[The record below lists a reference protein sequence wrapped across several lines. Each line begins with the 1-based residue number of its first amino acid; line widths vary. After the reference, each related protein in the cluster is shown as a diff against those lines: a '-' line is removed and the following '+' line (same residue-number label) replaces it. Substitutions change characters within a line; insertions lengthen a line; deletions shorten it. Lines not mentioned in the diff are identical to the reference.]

1 VKNPFSF
8 EAEPFEFEAYG
19 GYDAREAG
27 LGEFSDK
34 FTEETARSH
43 AEEGEFSFFGFPEA
57 VLKALRGGLES
68 AAIKLAVAL
77 GHRDENQLTNVVF
90 FTRHSERQG
99 RKLVRGEP
107 DFGRLSREWLEI
119 RDRLVR
125 PALVRTMPAG
135 GAPVGSAI
143 PPKQSWV
150 GTLVPLLNRYRGN
163 IPLNFLLG
171 WISVESGGRIGE
183 LTSLDE
189 RGYFQ
194 LHPDESK
201 ALNLDHRRLSTDP
214 EYSIH
219 GGIKLV
225 RRYADRVKQ
234 LGFAYGTDLFWHLV
248 KLLHWLPKGVKV
260 ILAHMQEHGFKT
272 ATWEQFRQYVLTN
285 RPELLRRIG
294 GKPGTGWDPAR
305 GVANVEKLFER
316 GRQLGAGLGSQ

>member
-1 VKNPFSF
+1 MKGLFDF

-19 GYDAREAG
+19 GYDGGGAWRG
-27 LGEFSDK
+27 KLTHEF
-34 FTEETARSH
+34 TAETAEPH
-43 AEEGEFSFFGFPEA
+43 ARAGKFSFVSFPES

-68 AAIKLAVAL
+68 VAIKLAAAF
-77 GHRDENQLTNVVF
+77 GHRDENQLTNLVF
-90 FTRHSERQG
+90 LSRHSERQG

-107 DFGRLSREWLEI
+107 EFDRLSREWLQV

-125 PALVRTMPAG
+125 PSLAGVAPAR
-135 GAPVGSAI
+135 GAPVGPTIA
-143 PPKQSWV
+143 PKPSWTSV
-150 GTLVPLLNRYRGN
+150 LLPLLNRYRN
-163 IPLNFLLG
+163 DIPVSFLLG

-183 LTSLDE
+183 VTSLDE

-201 ALNLDHRRLSTDP
+201 ALGLDHKRLSTDP
-214 EYSIH
+214 EYSIQ

-225 RRYADRVKQ
+225 RRYADRVAQ
-234 LGFAYGTDLFWHLV
+234 SGFPYGTDLFWHLV

-260 ILAHMQEHGFKT
+260 ILAHMQEHGFKPT
-272 ATWEQFRQYVLTN
+272 TWEEFKQYVLVN

-316 GRQLGAGLGSQ
+316 GRQLSAG